1 LNHYRDPY
9 VGVVPLGI
17 YIAPAAITALAHKT
31 KIIRVPLLAG
41 AANKA
46 KGIAQGAWNS
56 LKDKLSKALTPCTR
70 NVHLWAAAYK
80 AEAGSLLQSA
90 KEAND
95 PISRYSLAYAA
106 LTLADEQPWADRF
119 AGKIRDKPLIGPSKL
134 CAWSSGPATRA
145 LFEEPATIMLNA
157 VYPAALAAYEQLGMD
172 APDAPPELPPQFAP
186 PLLIP
191 GLIGPGLTPTPEAA
205 PEEPPPVYYEP
216 PPEPETKPIP
226 PWAWAVGGLAALMIL
241 QGRR

>member
-1 LNHYRDPY
+1 MNHYRDPY
-9 VGVVPLGI
+9 VGVFPLAPLGA
-17 YIAPAAITALAHKT
+17 YVAPALIVALAHKT

-70 NVHLWAAAYK
+70 NIHLWAAAYK

-106 LTLADEQPWADRF
+106 VTLADEQPWADRF
-119 AGKIRDKPLIGPSKL
+119 AGKIREKPLVGKSYP
-134 CAWSSGPATRA
+134 CTWASGPATRA
-145 LFEEPATIMLNA
+145 VFEDPATIILNA
-157 VYPAALAAYEQLGMD
+157 VYPAALAAYDQLGMD
-172 APDAPPELPPQFAP
+172 APGAPPELPPQFAP

-191 GLIGPGLTPTPEAA
+191 GLVTPAPEAG